1 MYIVSPKEYR
11 TLTTA
16 YHEAND
22 EQHFINLI
30 RIAGNQYL
38 YFTGEMLSNLYSL
51 TEKVNVSELFAVYYV
66 TPQESVQVGRD
77 KDGLYELEESGSG
90 LTDWKFT
97 DKDLIDIEHQLGITE
112 MGYYTNR
119 VYDPDGIVTDLMG

>member
-1 MYIVSPKEYR
+1 MYIVSPREYR

-16 YHEAND
+16 YQEAND
-22 EQHFINLI
+22 EQHFINLM
-30 RIAGNQYL
+30 RIAGNHYL
-38 YFTGEMLSNLYSL
+38 YFTGEMLSNLYNL
-51 TEKVNVSELFAVYYV
+51 TEHVNVSELFEVYYV
-66 TPQESVQVGRD
+66 TPQASVQVGRD

-112 MGYYTNR
+112 MDYYTNR
-119 VYDPDGIVTDLMG
+119 VYDPDGLVTDLVG